1 MKTFAVAALV
11 GTAIVVAAAGG
22 YWYGGVRQPSDAS
35 PVDGKS
41 GAKAVPSNLNAK
53 ARPPTLVEVVRVEA
67 TSLPQTITAVG
78 SLRSDESVTLRPEIA
93 GRITA
98 ILFNEGQPVR
108 KGDTLVRLDAA
119 IPAADVRQARANV
132 ALADSRYQRSVELA
146 ARNFISAQAQD
157 DARNNL
163 EIAQAALA
171 LAEAKLAQTQIKA
184 PFAGVTGL
192 RVVSVG
198 DYVKE
203 GADLVNLESIDTLK
217 VDFRVPEIYLKE
229 VRVGQAVEIV
239 LDAVPGERY
248 GGKVTALNPLID
260 AGGRAIVIRAQVS
273 NRNTLLRPGMFARVT
288 LITRSTRP
296 TLMVPEEAIVPQGTE
311 QFVFRIEGDKAARIA
326 VQTGQ
331 RRDGRVEIVKGVT
344 GGDVLVT
351 AGQAQLR
358 EGATV
363 RIVGA
368 NPQKSAAAS
377 PVQPNAPAAAT
388 SSNPER
394 RP

>member
-1 MKTFAVAALV
+1 MKTFAVIALV
-11 GTAIVVAAAGG
+11 GTAVLMAAAGG
-22 YWYGGVRQPSDAS
+22 YWYGGVRPPSDAS
-35 PVDGKS
+35 AAREQS
-41 GAKAVPSNLNAK
+41 GAKAGPSNVSAK
-53 ARPPTLVEVVRVEA
+53 ARPATLVEVASVEA

-98 ILFNEGQPVR
+98 ILFKEGQPVR

-132 ALADSRYQRSVELA
+132 ALAESRYRRSVELA

-171 LAEAKLAQTQIKA
+171 LTEAKLAQTQIQA
-184 PFAGVTGL
+184 PFAGVIGL

-203 GADLVNLESIDTLK
+203 GSDLVNLESIDMLK
-217 VDFRVPEIYLKE
+217 VDFRVPEVYLKE
-229 VRVGQAVEIV
+229 VQVGQAVEIV

-248 GGKVTALNPLID
+248 GGKVIALNPLID

-311 QFVFRIEGDKAARIA
+311 QFVFRVDGDKAVRIA

-331 RRDGRVEIVKGVT
+331 RRDGRVEIVNGISS
-344 GGDVLVT
+344 GDVLVT

-358 EGATV
+358 DGGTV

-368 NPQKSAAAS
+368 KLHKSAASS
-377 PVQPNAPAAAT
+377 PVQPPAPAAAT
-388 SSNPER
+388 SANPER
-394 RP
+394 VQ

>member
-1 MKTFAVAALV
+1 MKTSGVLALV
-11 GTAIVVAAAGG
+11 GIAIVLAAGGG
-22 YWYGGVRQPSDAS
+22 YWYAGVRAPSDTSAAQ
-35 PVDGKS
+35 GKS
-41 GAKAVPSNLNAK
+41 GTKGGSSNVNAK
-53 ARPPTLVEVVRVEA
+53 AREPAPVEVVSVE
-67 TSLPQTITAVG
+67 TISLPQTITAVG
-78 SLRSDESVTLRPEIA
+78 SLRSDESVMLRPEIA

-98 ILFNEGQPVR
+98 ILFKEGQPVS

-132 ALADSRYQRSVELA
+132 ALAESRYRRSAELA
-146 ARNFISAQAQD
+146 TRNFISAQAQD

-163 EIAQAALA
+163 EIAQAASA
-171 LAEAKLAQTQIKA
+171 LAEAKLAQTQIQA
-184 PFAGVTGL
+184 PFAGVIGL

-248 GGKVTALNPLID
+248 GGKVIALNPLID
-260 AGGRAIVIRAQVS
+260 AGGRAIVIRAQVN

-311 QFVFRIEGDKAARIA
+311 QFVFRVDGDKAVRVA

-331 RRDGRVEIVKGVT
+331 RRDGRVEIVKGVS
-344 GGDVLVT
+344 GGDVLVS

-368 NPQKSAAAS
+368 KPQKSAASS
-377 PVQPNAPAAAT
+377 PVQPPAPPGAASA
-388 SSNPER
+388 NPER
-394 RP
+394 QP